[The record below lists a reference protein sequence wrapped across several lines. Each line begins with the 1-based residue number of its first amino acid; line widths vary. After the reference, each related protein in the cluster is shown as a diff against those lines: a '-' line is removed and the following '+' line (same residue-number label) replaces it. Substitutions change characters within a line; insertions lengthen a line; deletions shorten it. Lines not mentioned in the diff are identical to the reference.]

1 MNNTGV
7 IDQFLNVFTQ
17 YIDSGFGLVGGDVR
31 WLSTTLIA
39 IDMMLAGL
47 FWAMAGDE
55 DILARLIR
63 KTLYVGFFAFLIS
76 NFNGLCKVIYESFLG
91 LGLEASGSALSA
103 QTLLQPGKLAQVGID
118 AGKPILAA
126 AGSLM
131 GYVSIVTN
139 GVQIFVL
146 LVSWIVV
153 VIAFFVLAVQL
164 FITLIEFK
172 LTTLAGFVLIPFA
185 LFNKTAFLAEKVLG
199 NVIASGVKI
208 LVLAVVVGI
217 GSTLFS
223 QFTQG
228 FGSNQPTI
236 EDALSIMLGALA
248 LFGLGIFGPSIA
260 TGLVSG
266 APQLGAG
273 AAAGTAMAAGGVAVA
288 AGAGTAAVLGMAGSG
303 IGAAAR
309 GVRSLAGFSSPA
321 AAANASSATPPAWAT
336 RRMQAGGTARKGA
349 SAALQ
354 VVRSS
359 DGGGG
364 SHSVPLDQDEPR

>member
-1 MNNTGV
+1 
-7 IDQFLNVFTQ
+7 
-17 YIDSGFGLVGGDVR
+17 
-31 WLSTTLIA
+31 
-39 IDMMLAGL
+39 
-47 FWAMAGDE
+47 
-55 DILARLIR
+55 
-63 KTLYVGFFAFLIS
+63 
-76 NFNGLCKVIYESFLG
+76 
-91 LGLEASGSALSA
+91 
-103 QTLLQPGKLAQVGID
+103 
-118 AGKPILAA
+118 
-126 AGSLM
+126 
-131 GYVSIVTN
+131 
-139 GVQIFVL
+139 
-146 LVSWIVV
+146 
-153 VIAFFVLAVQL
+153 
-164 FITLIEFK
+164 
-172 LTTLAGFVLIPFA
+172 
-185 LFNKTAFLAEKVLG
+185 
-199 NVIASGVKI
+199 
-208 LVLAVVVGI
+208 VVGI

-321 AAANASSATPPAWAT
+321 AAANASPATPPAWAA
-336 RRMQAGGTARKGA
+336 RRMQPGRTARNGA
-349 SAALQ
+349 SEALQ

-364 SHSVPLDQDEPR
+364 SHSVPLDQDADR